1 MCNFQTLSAEESPA
15 QPISLLFET
24 DIRPLFER
32 KCAHCHS
39 ETVRKGDL
47 DVSSMTGLHKGGES
61 GESALAESWD
71 EGMLWMMLDSES
83 MPPEGEEALTAEE
96 LTKIQ
101 NWLKAGA
108 PAKEQVQL
116 TETITQHDVLPILLL
131 RCTACHGAQLQE
143 AKLDLRSIGGL
154 KAGSENGPVMVPGDP
169 KASLMIQRIESE
181 ACPPK
186 GKLLKF
192 FVRRTPESEL
202 NTLKT
207 WLAEGAQEFP
217 MEPDIA
223 TEQPDPLVTDE
234 DRKHWAYHSPQRP
247 TEGNS
252 VDDYILAKLQ
262 ERGLNFSPEAER
274 DTLIRRA
281 FLDLIGMPPQYE
293 DWQHW
298 RMTTNPNWY
307 AEMIDELLASP
318 HYGEWWGRYW
328 LDLAGYADSEGGV
341 SSDPLREVAWKYRD
355 YVIESFNEDKP
366 YDRFLIEQLAGDEL
380 VDYEHAETITQ
391 EIVDK
396 LVATGFL
403 RMGIDQTG
411 SRTMNFV
418 PERLGVIND
427 AITIV
432 GSGLMGMTVECARCH
447 SHKYDP
453 IPQRDY
459 YRLKAVFQGALDEHD
474 WLSFKTRKVNL
485 GTPEQ
490 RELVNEV
497 NPPILKEVRSLEQQ
511 LRTAQRDVILAT
523 LREFYPEQPED
534 DRQATLAALKV
545 ADNNRT
551 LKQRQLV
558 ELFLIAE
565 IKPYD
570 LQPQSVISARE
581 HVESLEQQIL
591 GVKEKL
597 VAPLTVRALWDR
609 GEPSPTYLLR
619 RGEYNKPGP
628 LVGPGVPAVLTD
640 GRTPF
645 VYDSPFGDSTKQTG
659 RRLAFARWLTSPEHP
674 LTARVMVNRIWYHH
688 FGTGLVNTLENF
700 GLQGERPSHPEL
712 LDWLALEFIDR
723 GWSIKELHRLIMNS
737 QTYRQSS
744 LVSQERYEAD
754 PTNRLLSRMPLR
766 RMNAEA
772 LRDSLLQVS
781 EKLDTTPGGPPDP
794 ISVDRDGLVSVI
806 PEENGKY
813 RRSVYLQYRRTQ
825 IPSLMETFDY
835 PIMGPNCT
843 TRTVSTV
850 APQSLMLM
858 NNAHVRELAASL
870 AKSVANET
878 SVPEEQ
884 ISLFYKL
891 VLTREPTDQEEK
903 LGLVALKTLKEQ
915 WPDRPEAA
923 LESYSHILL
932 NSAAFIYID

>member
-47 DVSSMTGLHKGGES
+47 DVSSMTGLHKGGDS

-83 MPPEGEEALTAEE
+83 MPPEGEEQLTAEE
-96 LTKIQ
+96 LTTIE

-116 TETITQHDVLPILLL
+116 TEAITQHDVLPILLL

-234 DRKHWAYHSPQRP
+234 DRKHWAYQSPQRP

-318 HYGEWWGRYW
+318 HYGERWGRYW

-380 VDYEHAETITQ
+380 VDYEHAEMIT
-391 EIVDK
+391 EEMVENLI
-396 LVATGFL
+396 ATGFL

-459 YRLKAVFQGALDEHD
+459 YRLKAVFQGALDEYD

-497 NPPILKEVRSLEQQ
+497 NPPILKEVRSLELQ
-511 LRTAQRDVILAT
+511 LRTAQRDVILTT
-523 LREFYPEQPED
+523 LREFYPEQSED